1 MNDCLW
7 YGMCVCDGCE
17 NGRCDKYLSMNSDE
31 GDQIQEQYKKD
42 VEEALKPVRAKYR
55 AMYF

>member
-1 MNDCLW
+1 
-7 YGMCVCDGCE
+7 
-17 NGRCDKYLSMNSDE
+17 MNSDE